1 MARLNAQNV
10 ERAKAIVARYPR
22 ARSAMIPLLHL
33 TQEQD
38 GHITPDGMEHVG
50 ELVGATPA
58 EVRGVATFYEMF
70 KHEEV
75 GTYLVGVCTNL
86 SCMILGAEE
95 LLEHAEKTLGI
106 KAGSTTADGQFTI
119 EEMQCLAACGG
130 APCIQVNYRYFENL
144 TNERFD
150 GIVDDLRAGRDP
162 EGQAVPPHGTLS
174 RIAAQLPVPA
184 TPADRE
190 RPEEIHP
197 PAAPQE
203 ASK

>member
-1 MARLNAQNV
+1 VARLNPQNV
-10 ERAKAIVARYPR
+10 ERARSIIARYPR

-38 GHITPDGMEHVG
+38 GHITPEGMEHVG
-50 ELVGATPA
+50 ELVGATAA

-86 SCMILGAEE
+86 SCMILGADE
-95 LLEHAEKTLGI
+95 LLEHAEKSLGI
-106 KAGSTTADGQFTI
+106 RAGSTTADGQFTI

-130 APCIQVNYRYFENL
+130 APCVQVNYRYFENL
-144 TNERFD
+144 TNDRFD
-150 GIVDDLRAGRDP
+150 RIVEDLRAGRDP
-162 EGQAVPPHGTLS
+162 EGQSIPPHGTLS
-174 RIAAQLPVPA
+174 RLTLPTPM

-197 PAAPQE
+197 PAPAPE
-203 ASK
+203 AAK